1 MGREYVFKSIKK
13 SGRVCLI
20 IGIIFMVFFGLM
32 CFAMYADEGELITV
46 ILFAAFAILGL
57 ALVIY
62 GLRTLLHPEKATC
75 FKNNPQ
81 LLQMADQVYTHILYE
96 DQFVLI
102 SDKVLANKKQPLQ
115 MTWLWDV
122 YLIYLHTTSTNFIPT
137 GSEYVIVS
145 RNPKNQFT
153 INVYAKGK
161 KGKQNLLNILAQ
173 ACPNARFG
181 YSDEG
186 FAYVEYMRKMD
197 IQNIPNTPYYVGNQ
211 NVGSQNI
218 NSQNQVSQNID
229 NQNLDSQ
236 NMNSQNTGNQYV
248 DGQNLDS
255 QNIGN
260 RNPQ

>member
-1 MGREYVFKSIKK
+1 MFDNRNHFYGV
-13 SGRVCLI
+13 
-20 IGIIFMVFFGLM
+20 FGLM

-57 ALVIY
+57 ALVLY

-75 FKNNPQ
+75 FKHNPQ

-161 KGKQNLLNILAQ
+161 KGKQNLFEYFGAGMSE
-173 ACPNARFG
+173 CPFWLFG
-181 YSDEG
+181 
-186 FAYVEYMRKMD
+186 
-197 IQNIPNTPYYVGNQ
+197 
-211 NVGSQNI
+211 
-218 NSQNQVSQNID
+218 
-229 NQNLDSQ
+229 
-236 NMNSQNTGNQYV
+236 
-248 DGQNLDS
+248 
-255 QNIGN
+255 
-260 RNPQ
+260 